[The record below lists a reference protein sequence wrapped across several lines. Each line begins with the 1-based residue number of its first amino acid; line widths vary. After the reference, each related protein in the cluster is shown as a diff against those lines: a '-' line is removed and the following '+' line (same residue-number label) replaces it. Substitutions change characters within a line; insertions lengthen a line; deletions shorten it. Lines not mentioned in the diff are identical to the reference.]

1 MWCGAWGKWG
11 CGASLG
17 QEMVVVNG
25 KHGGVR
31 QMGRNG
37 SETCQDGSETCQGGS
52 ETCQGG
58 SETCQNESETCQGG
72 SETCQG
78 GSETCRDGIETCL
91 QPRRS
96 KRDELR
102 AAVRIEVDRQWT
114 PRERRVTSRREPQV
128 CLGPFSTEAPIR

>member
-17 QEMVVVNG
+17 QEMVVVNA

-52 ETCQGG
+52 ETC
-58 SETCQNESETCQGG
+58 
-72 SETCQG
+72 
-78 GSETCRDGIETCL
+78 RDGSETCL